1 MNRVTPRGKQEEFCQ
16 LHAPGQ
22 ALDGKVPR
30 PLERS
35 EPVEAAAAT
44 LRLDCFVAHKAPLA
58 MTGKCRGDRIRTCD
72 FLVPNQALYRA
83 ELRPELIQWSMPVR
97 REPSSDTPCS
107 WDEED
112 SIT

>member
-1 MNRVTPRGKQEEFCQ
+1 MRAFFEGRLSGAGLRNQIQNAAVS
-16 LHAPGQ
+16 
-22 ALDGKVPR
+22 D
-30 PLERS
+30 S
-35 EPVEAAAAT
+35 DVEITFGWYLNAG
-44 LRLDCFVAHKAPLA
+44 LFR
-58 MTGKCRGDRIRTCD
+58 RGDRIRTCD

-97 REPSSDTPCS
+97 REPSSGTPCT